1 MAGKKPDINV
11 VVKGKES
18 SRTMTLIAYWQ
29 NENGL
34 FSGKMSNDVAKIVLT
49 NGQVITPDAC
59 FFNLYDNREEKKEE
73 KPQSTSNAAYE
84 GGDDNDDIPF

>member
-1 MAGKKPDINV
+1 MAGKKPDINI
-11 VVKGKES
+11 VVKGKDS
-18 SRTMTLIAYWQ
+18 GRTMNFLAYWQ

-34 FSGKMSNDVAKIVLT
+34 FSGKLSEDVAKIVLA

-59 FFNLYDNREEKKEE
+59 YFNLYDNREEKE

-84 GGDDNDDIPF
+84 GDGDPEQIPF

>member
-34 FSGKMSNDVAKIVLT
+34 FSGKMSNDVAKIVLA

-59 FFNLYDNREEKKEE
+59 FFNLYDNREEE

>member
-1 MAGKKPDINV
+1 MAGKKPDINI
-11 VVKGKES
+11 VVKGKDS
-18 SRTMTLIAYWQ
+18 GRTMTLIAYWQ

-34 FSGKMSNDVAKIVLT
+34 FSGKMSEDIAKIVLA

-59 FFNLYDNREEKKEE
+59 FFNLYDNREEQKE

-84 GGDDNDDIPF
+84 GGDDNDQIPF